1 MTYCGATA
9 EIGSGTSHE
18 ERAMASEST
27 QHKLDRV
34 RRPRVHLTY
43 DVETGG
49 AIEMKELP
57 FVVGVLADLTG
68 QPLVDDEGKKIAVKN
83 RKFVNVDRDNFNDV
97 LAGAKPAVNLRV
109 ANKLTGEEDAQ
120 LSVALTFRNMADFE
134 PEQLV
139 RQVEPLRKLLEAR
152 QRLTDLKSKLDGND
166 RLEELLGGVL
176 NNPDAQT
183 QLKDA
188 IGVKSD
194 DDKGEGGS

>member
-1 MTYCGATA
+1 
-9 EIGSGTSHE
+9 
-18 ERAMASEST
+18 MAKEST

-34 RRPRVHLTY
+34 RKPRVHITY

-68 QPLVDDEGKKIAVKN
+68 QPLLDEEGKKLQVKN
-83 RKFVNVDRDNFNDV
+83 RKFVNIDRDNFNEV

-109 ANKLTGEEDAQ
+109 GNKLTDEEGAQ
-120 LSVALTFRNMADFE
+120 LSVALQFRELSDFE
-134 PEQLV
+134 PEQVV

-166 RLEELLGGVL
+166 RLEELLTRVL
-176 NNPDAQT
+176 NNPTEQG

-188 IGVKSD
+188 IGVTAD
-194 DDKGEGGS
+194 DEEKKTEG

>member
-1 MTYCGATA
+1 
-9 EIGSGTSHE
+9 
-18 ERAMASEST
+18 MASEST

-34 RRPRVHLTY
+34 RKPRVHITY

-83 RKFVNVDRDNFNDV
+83 RKFVNIDRDNFNGV
-97 LAGAKPAVNLRV
+97 LSGAKPAVNLRV
-109 ANKLTGEEDAQ
+109 GNKLSGEEDAQ
-120 LSVALTFRNMADFE
+120 LNVALQFRSMDDFE
-134 PEQLV
+134 PEQVV
-139 RQVEPLRKLLEAR
+139 RQVEPLRKMLEAR

-166 RLEELLGGVL
+166 RLEEMLGKVL
-176 NNPDAQT
+176 NDEGNQT

-188 IGVKSD
+188 IGITD
-194 DDKGEGGS
+194 EDKKPEGSS

>member
-1 MTYCGATA
+1 
-9 EIGSGTSHE
+9 
-18 ERAMASEST
+18 MASEST

-34 RRPRVHLTY
+34 RKPRVHLTY

-68 QPLVDDEGKKIAVKN
+68 QPLLDDEGKKIAVKN
-83 RKFVNVDRDNFNDV
+83 RKFVNIDRDNFHDV

-109 ANKLTGEEDAQ
+109 TNKLSQEEGAQ
-120 LSVALTFRNMADFE
+120 LNVALQFRHLDDFE
-134 PEQLV
+134 PEQVV

-166 RLEELLGGVL
+166 RLEEMLTKVL
-176 NNPDAQT
+176 NNPDDVA

-194 DDKGEGGS
+194 DDKSGES